1 MPQRVLEE
9 VPGDGAPGYGGH
21 PEHGPRFAVESVQS
35 RPDHGVYGV
44 RQRQPVQPAARDQ
57 VAHDWAAG
65 ASYGAMWRPKIVTAK
80 HRAVTA
86 TSRVADLALDVTGG
100 VGIFPSSGLE
110 RPIPGCA
117 ARADP
122 LSHRFLTREI
132 VVKAALGL
140 DLDEQPR
147 SG

>member
-1 MPQRVLEE
+1 MTALPAMEATRSTVRDS
-9 VPGDGAPGYGGH
+9 P
-21 PEHGPRFAVESVQS
+21 SS
-35 RPDHGVYGV
+35 RCSHV
-44 RQRQPVQPAARDQ
+44 RITACTVFGSGSLSSRRPRDQ